1 MGSLGIIC
9 KHGFLKSCLLLL
21 LLISGG
27 THIFFLN
34 KLWLFGISN
43 QIVLTSKLLK
53 L

>member
-1 MGSLGIIC
+1 MGSLGVIC
-9 KHGFLKSCLLLL
+9 IHGFLKSCLLLL

-34 KLWLFGISN
+34 KLWWFGIPT
-43 QIVLTSKLLK
+43 QTMLTSKLLK